1 MTISAGA
8 RGLILSGS
16 PPRSAIASRM
26 VAMST
31 TQGTPVKSCMMTRAG
46 VNWISMSGSAPGS
59 QFARERMWS
68 AVMFAPS
75 SVRIRF
81 SSRTFSENG
90 QLARVLQAVQPDDP
104 VDVVALVTDGQGVLG
119 GEAVLAGGRH
129 GVLLASGGAAV
140 GPRAAVRATR
150 GHCFP
155 RRSGSAH
162 PGLGAGLTASPYKQY
177 ACPAMVA
184 NCGGWCVVS
193 RRPRP
198 VGRGLRWCG
207 GSAGVGPAEAPRSC
221 KWRPPKLR
229 GEHRSHGKQ
238 PASRR
243 LGPQMPKGPG
253 RLAPGALRGSVG
265 RDRR

>member
-1 MTISAGA
+1 
-8 RGLILSGS
+8 
-16 PPRSAIASRM
+16 
-26 VAMST
+26 
-31 TQGTPVKSCMMTRAG
+31 
-46 VNWISMSGSAPGS
+46 
-59 QFARERMWS
+59 MWS

-81 SSRTFSENG
+81 SSSTFSENG
-90 QLARVLQAVQPDDP
+90 SLLAFSRPVEPGDP

-140 GPRAAVRATR
+140 GPPAAVRATR
-150 GHCFP
+150 GHCSP

-162 PGLGAGLTASPYKQY
+162 PGARRGTHGLTYKQY

-229 GEHRSHGKQ
+229 GEHRSHGKP

-243 LGPQMPKGPG
+243 LG
-253 RLAPGALRGSVG
+253 RRCRRAPGGWRPGPFEPECRSMTDDRSVAG
-265 RDRR
+265 EADQVVDVARLQPLAAAR